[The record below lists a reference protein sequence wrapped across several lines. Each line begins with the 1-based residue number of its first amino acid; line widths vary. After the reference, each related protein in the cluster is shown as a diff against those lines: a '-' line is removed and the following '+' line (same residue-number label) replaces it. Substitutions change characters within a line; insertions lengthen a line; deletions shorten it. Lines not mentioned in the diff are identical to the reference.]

1 MKFRF
6 LSRIFLLLL
15 LLPGASCTK
24 QPVAEPE
31 PDPKPIPVPV
41 DPDRIVL
48 DLTVEETLEE
58 DAQGKS
64 TFSGN
69 TLQWE
74 VGDKVAL
81 WDGVAI
87 REFTAVESEGKIVF
101 SGEAVG
107 GVKYWVLY
115 PYGNCTGVDSKDP
128 QNPVFSSSIP
138 LSQTLR
144 KGSVAKDAAV
154 CIGSGTVKDG
164 IVLKNVCGLLKFSF
178 PSAEV
183 GGKTLTALKPGSL
196 DKVVIKSLGNV
207 KLGGNI
213 SISIPDGADSVPVVN
228 GSTSTGDDSV
238 TLTFE
243 ECPEAGAT
251 YYVCALPGQLGGA
264 SGGIEMDFTRS
275 GDSAVAEITGGKGSD
290 NPLRR
295 ARVLNFGALWPKWH
309 AAGESVSAFD
319 TSADPSG
326 SFDYSLLSKISHP
339 RVMASDEDFRVLKT
353 MLAEGSYPELNR
365 QHQTIIDRATGL
377 LEKTIPTIPEL
388 DALID
393 KDNGSY
399 QNTFNEKLAR
409 ASIDHLI
416 LCSYAYRTTGEQ
428 KFLDE
433 VKKIIAQRN
442 ADPFWSKHPE
452 GKSIAYLSPAEITMG
467 MAIAYDWLYYELTE
481 PERAAI
487 RSSIT
492 TKPFEQGENK
502 VKTSWLYNEVNNRG
516 QVHNS
521 GIMATALAMYDY
533 DKAFANKWMEY
544 SYDGIH
550 HIVEGIYGTTGST
563 QEGYG
568 YWEYGTSFQTC
579 YNEMLRTVFGNDSGL
594 SDNVGFTRTA
604 DYNLYMSDHIA
615 PFAFSDGGRDN
626 LSCGVAPW
634 WLACRYQRPEILNT
648 VMYLQGIGRKV
659 ASRIA
664 PIITFSLSKYPKLD
678 LSGISRPSSDVWVDT
693 NESVTPVVLVR
704 TGWTCTD
711 GDKYLG
717 LKGGYASVS
726 HGHMDVG
733 TFEYHARGERW
744 SVDNSVGGYA
754 HYTNKNL
761 SGSGQTATS
770 GYVKWLALAYN
781 SLGHSTMSFANY
793 DSTAGGIK
801 KTHNTDHIVAATS
814 KATILETYNT
824 TSEKGGKIDMTKTLK
839 GQVKSASRKAVIKDG
854 AYLLVE
860 DRIEALSNQD
870 GKMIWRMITP
880 PGVVAEIIGGKSIKL
895 SQNGKTMYLHPEFSG
910 NVTNLQLR
918 NWGAFDAAHPG
929 KTGEWGWT
937 ASDYKVSEVIKANV
951 VGFTV
956 TIPKGTTV
964 TVSTTLT
971 EYDPA
976 ADIQGGVGGE
986 TPGFDNGEQYNW

>member
-6 LSRIFLLLL
+6 LSNIALISLLLC
-15 LLPGASCTK
+15 GASCTK
-24 QPVAEPE
+24 QPVAEQD
-31 PDPKPIPVPV
+31 PDPKPVPVPV
-41 DPDRIVL
+41 DPDKIVL
-48 DLTVEETLEE
+48 ELNAEETLEE

-64 TFSGN
+64 KLVGTA
-69 TLQWE
+69 LQWE
-74 VGDKVAL
+74 VGDKAAV
-81 WDGVAI
+81 WDGVEI
-87 REFTAVESEGKIVF
+87 REFTAVESGGKIVF
-101 SGEAVG
+101 SGEAVS

-115 PYGNCTGVDSKDP
+115 PYENCTGVDSADP
-128 QNPVFSSSIP
+128 ANPVFRTSVP
-138 LSQTLR
+138 LAQTLR
-144 KGSVAKDAAV
+144 QGSVARGAAV
-154 CIGSGTVKDG
+154 CIGCGSSNGG
-164 IVLKNVCGLLKFSF
+164 ILLKNVCGLLKFSF
-178 PSAEV
+178 PSAEA
-183 GGKTLTALKPGSL
+183 GGKTLTALTPGSL
-196 DKVVIKSLGNV
+196 NRMNIKALGSIR
-207 KLGGNI
+207 LGGNI
-213 SISIPDGADSVPVVN
+213 SVSISDTEDALPVVT
-228 GSTSTGDDSV
+228 GSSTAGDEMIS
-238 TLTFE
+238 LTFE
-243 ECPEAGAT
+243 KRPEAGAI
-251 YYVCALPGQLGGA
+251 YYVCALPGQLGGVG
-264 SGGIEMDFTRS
+264 GGIEIDFFRS
-275 GDSAVAEITGGKGSD
+275 EDSAVAEISGGEGKD
-290 NPLRR
+290 NPFRR
-295 ARVLNFGALWPKWH
+295 AKVLNFGAFWPKWH
-309 AAGESVSAFD
+309 AADESVGAFD
-319 TSADPSG
+319 SSADPSG
-326 SFDYSLLSKISHP
+326 NFDYSLLSRISHP
-339 RVMASDEDFRVLKT
+339 RIMASDEDFRVLKA

-393 KDNGSY
+393 PENGSY

-409 ASIDHLI
+409 ASIDHLVV
-416 LCSYAYRTTGEQ
+416 CSYAYRTTGEQ

-442 ADPFWSKHPE
+442 ADAYWSKHPG

-481 PERAAI
+481 AERAAI
-487 RSSIT
+487 RASIT

-516 QVHNS
+516 QVHNA

-550 HIVEGIYGTTGST
+550 HIVEGIYGQTGST

-579 YNEMLRTVFGNDSGL
+579 YNEMLCTVFGNDSGI
-594 SDNVGFTRTA
+594 SDNVGFTKTA
-604 DYNLYMSDHIA
+604 DYNLYMSDHIT
-615 PFAFSDGGRDN
+615 PFAFSDGGRSS

-634 WLACRYQRPEILNT
+634 WLACRYQRPDILST
-648 VMYLQGIGRKV
+648 EMYLHSIGRKV

-678 LSGISRPSSDVWVDT
+678 LSSIAKPSSDIWIDS

-704 TGWTCTD
+704 TGWNCTD

-744 SVDNSVGGYA
+744 SIDNSVGGYA
-754 HYTNKNL
+754 HYTNKQL
-761 SGSGQTATS
+761 SGSGQTTTS
-770 GYVKWLALAYN
+770 GYVKWLAMAYN

-793 DSTAGGIK
+793 DQSTGGIA
-801 KTHNTDHIVAATS
+801 KTHNTDHIVASSS
-814 KATILETYNT
+814 KATIVETYNSA
-824 TSEKGGKIDMTKTLK
+824 SEKGGKIDMSKTLK
-839 GQVKSASRKAVIKDG
+839 GQVKSATRKAVIKDG
-854 AYLLVE
+854 ASLLVE
-860 DRIEALSNQD
+860 DRIEALSGQD

-880 PGVVAEIIGGKSIKL
+880 QGVVAEIVGGKSIKL
-895 SQNGKTMYLHPEFSG
+895 SQNGKSMYLHPEFSG
-910 NVTNLQLR
+910 TVTNLQLR
-918 NWGAFDAAHPG
+918 NWGAFDDAHPG

-976 ADIQGGVGGE
+976 ADSQGGVGGE